1 MVLLHVLDA
10 PAARA
15 GTHGE
20 VRGHWAVVAMLYVL
34 V

>member
-1 MVLLHVLDA
+1 MQQMLLLHMLR
-10 PAARA
+10 PR
-15 GTHGE
+15 THGE